1 MSAYEWLIGTR
12 YLRSTHRRGFVSF
25 VALMSVCGLML
36 GVATLIVVLSVMN
49 GFERELRSRILA
61 VTSHATIA
69 GLNGTLPDWQTVQDA
84 VRRQPG
90 VEAAVPYIESQ
101 AMLAHGSAMAG
112 ANVRGVLPQEERTAT
127 GLAQHI
133 VSGRLEELT
142 AGGYGIILGSALA
155 HDLHAA
161 VGDSV
166 VLIAPE
172 GSATPTG
179 LVPRMRRFR
188 VVGIFSSGMY
198 EFDRGLALTHL
209 EDAARLFRTAGGVT
223 GLRLAF
229 SDPLRAP
236 TLVRQVARRV
246 SQQLGIQGFYVTDW
260 TQDHANFFR
269 SIEITKSMLFFI
281 LLMLVAVAAFNIVA
295 TLVMIVKEK
304 QTDIAILRTLGAA
317 PRNVLLTFA
326 VQGVLIGLA
335 GTLAGAAL
343 GTLLADNLETLV
355 AGLERLLGTQFLD
368 ARVYY
373 MSDLPAYVEL
383 SDVLRVGAVALAL
396 CVLATI
402 YPAWRA
408 ARTAPAQALRHE

>member
-25 VALMSVCGLML
+25 VALMSVSGLTL

-49 GFERELRSRILA
+49 GFERELRSRMLA
-61 VTSHATIA
+61 VTAHATIV
-69 GLNGTLPDWQTVQDA
+69 GLNGSLSDWRSLQSEL
-84 VRRQPG
+84 RRQPH
-90 VEAAVPYIESQ
+90 VQAAVPYIASQ
-101 AMLAHGSAMAG
+101 AMFANGARMVGAG
-112 ANVRGVLPQEERTAT
+112 VRGVLPQQERTAT
-127 GLAQHI
+127 GLAQHM
-133 VSGRLEELT
+133 VAGDLAELQ
-142 AGGYGIILGSALA
+142 AGSYATVLGTALA
-155 HDLHAA
+155 HELNVG
-161 VGDSV
+161 VGDTV

-172 GSATPTG
+172 GTATPTG
-179 LVPRMRRFR
+179 VVPRMRRFR
-188 VVGIFSSGMY
+188 VAGLFNSGMY
-198 EFDRGLALTHL
+198 EFDRGLALVHL
-209 EDAARLFRTAGGVT
+209 TDAARLFRSGEGVT

-229 SDPLRAP
+229 DDPLRAP
-236 TLVRQVARRV
+236 ALVRALALA
-246 SQQLGIQGFYVTDW
+246 LGGPGFYVSDW

-269 SIEITKSMLFFI
+269 SIEITKSMLFVI

-326 VQGVLIGLA
+326 VQGMLIGLA

-343 GTLLADNLETLV
+343 GTLLADNLEMLV
-355 AGLERLLGTQFLD
+355 AALERLLGTQFLD

-373 MSDLPAYVEL
+373 MSDLPAYVEGV
-383 SDVLRVGAVALAL
+383 DVLKVCGVAFVL

-408 ARTAPAQALRHE
+408 ARTAPAEALRHE

>member
-49 GFERELRSRILA
+49 GFERELRNRILA
-61 VTSHATIA
+61 VTSHATLMELD
-69 GLNGTLPDWQTVQDA
+69 GPMRDWRDLQAQL
-84 VRRQPG
+84 RRQPG
-90 VEAAVPYIESQ
+90 VQAAVPYIASQ
-101 AMLAHGSAMAG
+101 AMFANGARMVG
-112 ANVRGVLPQEERTAT
+112 ANVRGVLPAEERTAT
-127 GLAQHI
+127 GLAQHVI
-133 VSGRLEELT
+133 
-142 AGGYGIILGSALA
+142 AGSLDDLKPGSYATILGSALA
-155 HDLHAA
+155 HELNVR

-172 GSATPTG
+172 GTATPSG
-179 LVPRMRRFR
+179 VVPRMRRFT
-188 VVGIFSSGMY
+188 VAGLFHSGMY
-198 EFDRGLALTHL
+198 EYDRGLALVHL
-209 EDAARLFRTAGGVT
+209 DDAARLFRSGDGVT

-229 SDPLRAP
+229 ADPLSAP
-236 TLVRQVARRV
+236 TMVRRLARA
-246 SQQLGIQGFYVTDW
+246 LGGPGFYVTDW

-269 SIEITKSMLFFI
+269 SIEITKSMLFVI

-295 TLVMIVKEK
+295 TLVMIEKEK

-326 VQGVLIGLA
+326 VQGMLIGLA
-335 GTLAGAAL
+335 GTLAGAGL
-343 GTLLADNLETLV
+343 GALLAHNLETLV
-355 AGLERLLGTQFLD
+355 GALEKVLGTQFLD

-373 MSDLPAYVEL
+373 MSELPAYVEGD
-383 SDVLRVGAVALAL
+383 DVLKVCGVALLL
-396 CVLATI
+396 CLLATI

-408 ARTAPAQALRHE
+408 ARTAPAEGLRHE